1 MARCQRWLI
10 VKRLL
15 EASTRPT
22 ERAIANHQRTKA
34 LLVAWE
40 QRSEVEILEPE
51 AINGD

>member
-15 EASTRPT
+15 
-22 ERAIANHQRTKA
+22 
-34 LLVAWE
+34 
-40 QRSEVEILEPE
+40 VEILEPE